1 MLFLLQLLVYCLL
14 MEYSKS
20 DKPSALSYNKCC
32 KNSTHVCGAFFCN
45 SFAQSGNKVFRHTPH
60 VMQLYASRRIL
71 AVNAGKDFLR
81 NAAVCVSVLHFFPR

>member
-1 MLFLLQLLVYCLL
+1 MLVCCSL
-14 MEYSKS
+14 MTYSKS
-20 DKPSALSYNKCC
+20 DKSSALYYNKCC

-45 SFAQSGNKVFRHTPH
+45 GFAQARNKVFRHTPH

-81 NAAVCVSVLHFFPR
+81 NAFSKSA